1 MAKQIKALEL
11 ELTAEEEAAAARNYE
26 SLKGKAEQQ
35 LRNMARMMAA
45 KQPEELLGRGEFEL
59 RDMLFD
65 LGANV
70 LETATNECVKKGGL
84 SGS

>member
-11 ELTAEEEAAAARNYE
+11 DLTAEEEAAAERIYE
-26 SLKGKAEQQ
+26 SLKEKADQQ
-35 LRNMARMMAA
+35 LKNMARMLAA
-45 KQPEELLGRGEFEL
+45 KKPEELLGRGEFEL
-59 RDMLFD
+59 RDMVHQ

-70 LETATNECVKKGGL
+70 LETAANERAKKGRL